1 MVRVY
6 CSLACKLT
14 EMDSGVCFALF
25 KVNDESGSKL
35 KIKSVSILKISNEMR
50 VCFRSSAKKIDS

>member
-35 KIKSVSILKISNEMR
+35 IKSVSILKISNEMR
-50 VCFRSSAKKIDS
+50 VCFRSSAKEIDS